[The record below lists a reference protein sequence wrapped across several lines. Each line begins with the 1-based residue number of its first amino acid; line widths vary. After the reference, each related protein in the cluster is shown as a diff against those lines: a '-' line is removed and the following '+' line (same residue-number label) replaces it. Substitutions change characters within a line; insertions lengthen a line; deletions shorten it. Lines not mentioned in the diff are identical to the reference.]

1 MHGYLAIRPSHV
13 FFNVFLFFILVTFL
27 CLLTFLVLF
36 KRFYIYDMARWF
48 ILTLSRLSSYVMII
62 GQSLRSSEE
71 DVTKEVGATSS
82 DDFLFSLICRY
93 GPRGNTLTVR
103 RF

>member
-1 MHGYLAIRPSHV
+1 
-13 FFNVFLFFILVTFL
+13 
-27 CLLTFLVLF
+27 
-36 KRFYIYDMARWF
+36 
-48 ILTLSRLSSYVMII
+48 MII